1 MNHSGTEHCDLTS
14 VNHSGTEHCDLT
26 SVNHSGT
33 EHSVTRLLVVFKID
47 TYGGSPTFTVVH
59 YDNTVKNHQTGW
71 ISAEIRCCYC
81 IQYTQDLRK
90 SVYLYSQ
97 TGFAKWKFNICILH
111 QAILLSRCNNLW
123 HILLWGELR
132 FSGRVIS
139 SCSTS
144 DTHHVTLV
152 TNPVISHEWG
162 KFRIVIKTNKISVV
176 IFDVFFCTPKQ
187 NCLFDMWNSN
197 LNMLNDYQYLM

>member
-1 MNHSGTEHCDLTS
+1 VNHSGTEHCDLTS

-33 EHSVTRLLVVFKID
+33 EHFWCFTYIYSSTLWQHCEKSPDRKNFSRNKMLLL
-47 TYGGSPTFTVVH
+47 
-59 YDNTVKNHQTGW
+59 
-71 ISAEIRCCYC
+71 
-81 IQYTQDLRK
+81 YTQDLRK
-90 SVYLYSQ
+90 SIYFYSQ
-97 TGFAKWKFNICILH
+97 TGFANWKFIICILH
-111 QAILLSRCNNLW
+111 QATLLSRRNNLW

-139 SCSTS
+139 SCSTCG
-144 DTHHVTLV
+144 THRVTLV
-152 TNPVISHEWG
+152 ANSVISHEWR
-162 KFRIVIKTNKISVV
+162 KFRIVIKTNNISVI
-176 IFDVFFCTPKQ
+176 IFDAFFCTPKQ